1 MLASPAFA
9 YAGAS
14 LADRLRHTETAICFL
29 MQASRSL
36 AGLLRGIS
44 CVLAMVA
51 IAAPAFAQ
59 GSDPFLSVAPT
70 PRPAPAPAH
79 PTPPRAVRP
88 AAPPPHAATPSPAAP
103 APPKPIPTSFAEKG
117 FHCPPAGTT
126 VVREGAG
133 KSLQL
138 SYGGA
143 EPGDAE
149 ACVMA
154 LYGTT
159 ASYLFGI
166 YNKRAENA
174 AEAAEAYRKVLT
186 GPPGTTAN
194 FRVTL
199 IDDSSYIWN
208 LRNEALET
216 LVIGGKPRPAVRIAR
231 TETGVRGSHFRG
243 TWTDWYDVGTGVMVR
258 QSYQHEAGPPPD
270 NQDWAVTSLNAP

>member
-1 MLASPAFA
+1 
-9 YAGAS
+9 
-14 LADRLRHTETAICFL
+14 
-29 MQASRSL
+29 MQTSRSL
-36 AGLLRGIS
+36 AGWLRRIPRA
-44 CVLAMVA
+44 LAMLA
-51 IAAPAFAQ
+51 IATSAFAQ
-59 GSDPFLSVAPT
+59 GSDPFLSVAPAT
-70 PRPAPAPAH
+70 RPAPVPSR
-79 PTPPRAVRP
+79 PPPPRAVP
-88 AAPPPHAATPSPAAP
+88 APAPHAATPPPAVP
-103 APPKPIPTSFAEKG
+103 APPKPVPTSFAENG
-117 FHCPPAGTT
+117 FHCPPAGTS

-143 EPGDAE
+143 EPGDAD
-149 ACVMA
+149 ACVMT

-166 YNKRAENA
+166 YNKRTENA
-174 AEAAEAYRKVLT
+174 AEAAEAYRRVLT

-216 LVIGGKPRPAVRIAR
+216 LVIGGRPRPTVRIAR

-243 TWTDWYDVGTGVMVR
+243 TWTDWYDVETGVMVR
-258 QSYQHEAGPPPD
+258 QSYEHAAGTPPD
-270 NQDWAVTSLNAP
+270 NQDWTVTSINGP